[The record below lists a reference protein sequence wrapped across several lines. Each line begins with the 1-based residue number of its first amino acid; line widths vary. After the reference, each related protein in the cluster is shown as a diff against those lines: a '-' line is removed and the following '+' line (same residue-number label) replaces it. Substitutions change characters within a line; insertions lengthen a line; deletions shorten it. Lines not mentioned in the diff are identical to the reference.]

1 MKWKTFFLRKLRH
14 YYGKVIFSESLRSQK
29 GQNKPKKHPKIQLI
43 TYIWKKNSQW
53 LCARSIIMMHFL
65 PKTHKLSLKLRILE
79 GWRTSQSR
87 TFQPQASTSDFSTTD
102 FSTMNFSTPDF
113 STMNFWTMG
122 LKCSRLKSLGLKS
135 SGLKPLTL

>member
-1 MKWKTFFLRKLRH
+1 MKSKTYIFRKLRH

-65 PKTHKLSLKLRILE
+65 PKTHKLSLELRILE
-79 GWRTSQSR
+79 RISKMS
-87 TFQPQASTSDFSTTD
+87 
-102 FSTMNFSTPDF
+102 M
-113 STMNFWTMG
+113 
-122 LKCSRLKSLGLKS
+122 KS
-135 SGLKPLTL
+135 SLYQKNQMHIALNWKWMAKNEQAPISLPRAARSLFQTKKMKKIVEGLS